1 MEDYRNPDDP
11 LVIEPDEQAEMP
23 EEQVETEEILF
34 DEPEPKPVEVQSAPK
49 KKKKKSFKRR
59 LKRALRRFFK
69 LPLVTRC
76 IAIAIA
82 ILILA
87 GIITL
92 LVVLPKNCAAKADKN
107 KGAETVETEAPEE
120 NTPEP
125 TAEQIPTKE
134 PVPTATAIPVLPS
147 TALKLNDSDPII
159 PYIRS
164 RLVELG
170 YMEMPATND
179 ELYDQATFNAVRRF
193 QYRNFTDN
201 VKDWDGY
208 IGQKTYDKMFA
219 SDVRAFFIKS
229 GDTDAKLYDGEL
241 VTKMQMQLVAL
252 GYLKTAT
259 GNCDKTTVEAIRQFQ
274 KKNSLTS
281 DGVAGLSTL
290 NLLKQMTADSANAG
304 QTTETEP
311 MAAETTEGTAE
322 EPATSETTEGTND

>member
-1 MEDYRNPDDP
+1 MEDYRNPEDFQE
-11 LVIEPDEQAEMP
+11 IEP
-23 EEQVETEEILF
+23 EEPVANEEEILF
-34 DEPEPKPVEVQSAPK
+34 SEPEPEPEEVQSVPK

-69 LPLVTRC
+69 LPLITRC
-76 IAIAIA
+76 IAIAIV

-87 GIITL
+87 AIITL
-92 LVVLPKNCAAKADKN
+92 IVVLPKKCAAKADKN
-107 KGAETVETEAPEE
+107 KGAEAVATEAVEE
-120 NTPEP
+120 STPEP

-134 PVPTATAIPVLPS
+134 PVPTATAIPTLPS

-170 YMEMPATND
+170 YMEMPETND

-252 GYLKTAT
+252 GYMKTAT

-274 KKNSLTS
+274 KKNGLTS

-290 NLLKQMTADSANAG
+290 NLLKQMTADNAAAAQ
-304 QTTETEP
+304 QTESEP
-311 MAAETTEGTAE
+311 VPVETTENAGETAGE
-322 EPATSETTEGTND
+322 SETTEGGNN

>member
-11 LVIEPDEQAEMP
+11 LVVEP
-23 EEQVETEEILF
+23 EEQAETEEILF
-34 DEPEPKPVEVQSAPK
+34 NEPEPEPEPVEVQSAPK

-69 LPLVTRC
+69 LPLITRC
-76 IAIAIA
+76 IAIAIV

-92 LVVLPKNCAAKADKN
+92 IAVLPKNCAAKADKN
-107 KGAETVETEAPEE
+107 KSADIVTTEAPEE
-120 NTPEP
+120 GTPEP
-125 TAEQIPTKE
+125 TAELIPTNE
-134 PVPTATAIPVLPS
+134 PAPTATAIPTLPS

-179 ELYDQATFNAVRRF
+179 ELYDQATFNAVKRF

-201 VKDWDGY
+201 VRDWDGY

-259 GNCDKTTVEAIRQFQ
+259 GSCDKSTVEAIRQFQ

-290 NLLKQMTADSANAG
+290 NLLKQLAAEKTAPG
-304 QTTETEP
+304 TTETEP
-311 MAAETTEGTAE
+311 VPAE
-322 EPATSETTEGTND
+322 TSETTESVTEGQTTSGTEGGPNQ

>member
-11 LVIEPDEQAEMP
+11 LVIEPEEQA
-23 EEQVETEEILF
+23 ETEEILF
-34 DEPEPKPVEVQSAPK
+34 NEPEPEAVEVQKAPK
-49 KKKKKSFKRR
+49 KKKKKSFKRK

-76 IAIAIA
+76 IAIAIV

-92 LVVLPKNCAAKADKN
+92 IAVLPKNCAAKSDKN
-107 KGAETVETEAPEE
+107 KAAETVTTEMPVE

-125 TAEQIPTKE
+125 TPEQIPTNE
-134 PVPTATAIPVLPS
+134 PIPTATAIPTLPS
-147 TALKLNDSDPII
+147 SALKLNDSDPII
-159 PYIRS
+159 PYIRN

-170 YMEMPATND
+170 YMEMPASND

-229 GDTDAKLYDGEL
+229 GDTDTKLYDGEL

-259 GNCDKTTVEAIRQFQ
+259 GSCDKSTVEAIRQFQ

-290 NLLKQMTADSANAG
+290 NLLTQLATEKTAPG

-311 MAAETTEGTAE
+311 VPADSTGTASGTSE
-322 EPATSETTEGTND
+322 DQTTSETTEGGNQ

>member
-11 LVIEPDEQAEMP
+11 LVVEP
-23 EEQVETEEILF
+23 EEQAETEEILF
-34 DEPEPKPVEVQSAPK
+34 NEPEPVEVQSTPK

-69 LPLVTRC
+69 LPLITRC
-76 IAIAIA
+76 IAIAIV

-92 LVVLPKNCAAKADKN
+92 IAVLPKNCAAKADKN
-107 KGAETVETEAPEE
+107 KGTEIVTTEAPEE
-120 NTPEP
+120 GTPEP
-125 TAEQIPTKE
+125 TAELIPTNE
-134 PVPTATAIPVLPS
+134 PAPTATAIPTLPS
-147 TALKLNDSDPII
+147 AALKLNDSDPII

-179 ELYDQATFNAVRRF
+179 ELYDQATFNAVKRF
-193 QYRNFTDN
+193 QYRNFTDK

-259 GNCDKTTVEAIRQFQ
+259 GSCDKSTVEAIRQFQ

-290 NLLKQMTADSANAG
+290 NLLKQLAAEKTAPEL
-304 QTTETEP
+304 TTETEP
-311 MAAETTEGTAE
+311 VPAETTETTEGT
-322 EPATSETTEGTND
+322 TEGQTTSGTEGAPNQ

>member
-11 LVIEPDEQAEMP
+11 LVIEPEEQA
-23 EEQVETEEILF
+23 ETEEILF
-34 DEPEPKPVEVQSAPK
+34 NEPEPEPVEVQKAPK
-49 KKKKKSFKRR
+49 KKKKKSFKRK

-76 IAIAIA
+76 IAIAIV

-92 LVVLPKNCAAKADKN
+92 IAVLPKNCAAKSDKN
-107 KGAETVETEAPEE
+107 KAAETVTTEMPVE

-125 TAEQIPTKE
+125 TPEQIPTNE
-134 PVPTATAIPVLPS
+134 PIPTATAIPTLPS
-147 TALKLNDSDPII
+147 SALKLNDSDPII
-159 PYIRS
+159 PYIRN

-170 YMEMPATND
+170 YMEMPASND

-229 GDTDAKLYDGEL
+229 GDTDTKLYDGEL

-259 GNCDKTTVEAIRQFQ
+259 GSCDKSTVEAIRQFQ

-290 NLLKQMTADSANAG
+290 NLLTQLATEKTAPG

-311 MAAETTEGTAE
+311 VPVDSTGTASGTSE
-322 EPATSETTEGTND
+322 DQTTSETTEGGNQ

>member
-11 LVIEPDEQAEMP
+11 LVIEPEEQA
-23 EEQVETEEILF
+23 ETEEILF
-34 DEPEPKPVEVQSAPK
+34 NEPEPEPVEVQKAPK
-49 KKKKKSFKRR
+49 KKKKKSFKRK
-59 LKRALRRFFK
+59 LKRALRRSFK

-76 IAIAIA
+76 IAIAIV

-92 LVVLPKNCAAKADKN
+92 IAVLPKNCAAKSDKN
-107 KGAETVETEAPEE
+107 KAAETVTTEMPVE

-125 TAEQIPTKE
+125 TPEQIPTNE
-134 PVPTATAIPVLPS
+134 PIPTATAIPTLPS
-147 TALKLNDSDPII
+147 SALKLNDSDPII
-159 PYIRS
+159 PYIRN

-170 YMEMPATND
+170 YMEMPASND

-229 GDTDAKLYDGEL
+229 GDTDTKLYDGEL

-259 GNCDKTTVEAIRQFQ
+259 GSCDKSTVEAIRQFQ

-290 NLLKQMTADSANAG
+290 NLLTQLATEKTAPG

-311 MAAETTEGTAE
+311 VPVDSTGTASGTSE
-322 EPATSETTEGTND
+322 DQTTSETTEGGNQ